1 MAGLSMV
8 GTVCLDQG
16 LALPGT
22 TQYDAPVSIVRRNV
36 YEKKKTGRENGE
48 NAENGVNLYAVLVG
62 WYAIFSEICGSEKLM
77 RCTDLTPYSFPT
89 GFPMRA

>member
-1 MAGLSMV
+1 MTGLSMV

-36 YEKKKTGRENGE
+36 YEKKRDAENEE
-48 NAENGVNLYAVLVG
+48 NAENDVNLYAVLVG
-62 WYAIFSEICGSEKLM
+62 WYAIFCEICGSGKLM